1 MLTCSYLVDP
11 CQGGLY
17 SRAMGNSEP
26 SGISEQDLRALE
38 VRVEELIRVSQQLK
52 TENRS
57 LRLREASLLEE
68 RAGLIEKNEL
78 ARDRVEAMINR
89 LKSLEASAQ

>member
-1 MLTCSYLVDP
+1 
-11 CQGGLY
+11 
-17 SRAMGNSEP
+17 MGTSEP
-26 SGISEQDLRALE
+26 QGISEQDLQALE
-38 VRVEELIRVSQQLK
+38 VRVEELIRACQHLK

-57 LRLREASLLEE
+57 LRLREATLLEE